1 MNVSNNFMILD
12 LNIGYKSESDGG
24 NNGKIQLISS
34 FLSPPV
40 FNSTLK
46 LFLIKKAE
54 SITLF
59 D

>member
-1 MNVSNNFMILD
+1 MILD